1 MNQLTNQLTNQPE
14 QTSKAEQTIQAM
26 QTMQA
31 QDWVAI
37 NSQIASI
44 NKLLAPGI
52 SASINL
58 RGELRYSVRVSKSGI
73 GGQSFKQTLGTFA
86 DYGSAVRALIE
97 FKITGHL
104 NTFPHEQV
112 NQLLQ
117 TFAQVTQEKQQAGLT
132 AIAQVSQQLSPISAA
147 LRNTADSIQ
156 EIKQEQTDAFAI
168 LNASDFMLIRAGH
181 PFHYT
186 ADNGESRTIPAT
198 VVDAWFKQ
206 FV

>member
-1 MNQLTNQLTNQPE
+1 MNQLTNQTTKSEQPE
-14 QTSKAEQTIQAM
+14 QTM
-26 QTMQA
+26 QTTQA
-31 QDWVAI
+31 ADWVAI
-37 NSQIASI
+37 NSQVASI

-52 SASINL
+52 TASINL
-58 RGELRYSVRVSKSGI
+58 RGEIRYAVRVSKSGI

-112 NQLLQ
+112 NKLLQ

-132 AIAQVSQQLSPISAA
+132 AIAQVSQQLSPTSVA

-186 ADNGESRTIPAT
+186 ADNGESRTIPAA

-206 FV
+206 FS

>member
-1 MNQLTNQLTNQPE
+1 MTQQINATQQDQSA
-14 QTSKAEQTIQAM
+14 QQDQTINAE

-31 QDWVAI
+31 QDWVGI
-37 NSQIASI
+37 NSQIAGI

-58 RGELRYSVRVSKSGI
+58 RGELRYSVRVSKSAI
-73 GGQSFKQTLGTFA
+73 GGQSIKQTLGTFS

-112 NQLLQ
+112 NKLLQ

-132 AIAQVSQQLSPISAA
+132 AIAQVSQQLSPTSVA
-147 LRNTADSIQ
+147 LRNAADSIQ

-206 FV
+206 FA